1 MYVIVTDKPM
11 HALSDHTKPFLDNLF
26 KRTSDWHNLTYRLH
40 ARSDLTG
47 YTGKLGQVPT
57 RNLANIIIKLWSHIS
72 GIRSSHLT
80 DLVECVTQCHFC
92 SHKCQRITGSL
103 RSQCRRT
110 AQTCIHLD
118 HTIIIR
124 IRIERIL
131 NVTLT
136 DNTQV
141 TDTFGWQF
149 LQHFQLFVVQWT
161 SRSYYDRF
169 TGMNAQRI
177 KILHACHCK
186 AVIVRIADHLKLNL
200 FPALQR
206 LFYQN
211 LFRES
216 KRTFGQFQELFFIG
230 TNTAA
235 ESSQCI
241 SRTNHHRIANA
252 SRSSDSIFHALHRLA
267 DRSFHLD
274 FIEFLHKQVT
284 VFRIHNSLNRST

>member
-1 MYVIVTDKPM
+1 
-11 HALSDHTKPFLDNLF
+11 
-26 KRTSDWHNLTYRLH
+26 
-40 ARSDLTG
+40 
-47 YTGKLGQVPT
+47 
-57 RNLANIIIKLWSHIS
+57 
-72 GIRSSHLT
+72 
-80 DLVECVTQCHFC
+80 
-92 SHKCQRITGSL
+92 
-103 RSQCRRT
+103 
-110 AQTCIHLD
+110 
-118 HTIIIR
+118 
-124 IRIERIL
+124 
-131 NVTLT
+131 
-136 DNTQV
+136 
-141 TDTFGWQF
+141 
-149 LQHFQLFVVQWT
+149 
-161 SRSYYDRF
+161 
-169 TGMNAQRI
+169 MNAQRI

-216 KRTFGQFQELFFIG
+216 KRTFGQFQKLFFIG

-284 VFRIHNSLNRST
+284 VFRIHNSLNIDRQYKPQQQINNICIHRQIPGRQNVNRNGKGFVFRSKYIFLVSYLKEIVPRGNIKIGCFVDTAESSPILVISLKYV